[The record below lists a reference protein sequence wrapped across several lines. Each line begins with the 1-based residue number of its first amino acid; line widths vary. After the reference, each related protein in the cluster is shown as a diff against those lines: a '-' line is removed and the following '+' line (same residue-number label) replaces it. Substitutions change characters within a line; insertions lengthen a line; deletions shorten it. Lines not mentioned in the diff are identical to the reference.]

1 MSFEKLGLIKPL
13 LGAIKELGFEHP
25 TAIQKRA
32 IPLVLAKEDVFATA
46 QTGTGK
52 TAAFGLPL
60 LQRLR
65 NTTAAE
71 DRVIRGV
78 ILSPTRELSIQIFE
92 DMKSYSKHM
101 SLGCAVLVGGKDL
114 ESQQRLLKKGID
126 IVIATPGRLMEHVEK
141 GLNISQVEIFV
152 VDEADRMLDMGFA
165 KELRKVHPLLPK
177 RHQTLLFAATY
188 SDKVRKLSKLL
199 LTKPTFVEISK
210 KNSTVDTINQIAYMV
225 DTDKKAALLAYL
237 IGSRNYPQVLVFTRT
252 KASADALV
260 IELKKDGLKCGIIHG
275 DKTQANRQK
284 TLNEFKEGVI
294 KVLVATDIASRG
306 LDIEELP
313 YVINYE
319 LPSVPEDY
327 VHRVGRTGRAG
338 RDGEA
343 ISLLDVYEKFDIKD
357 IERVIGMKIPKE
369 TVAGFE
375 PDPTLRRADADEVK
389 LKNEHKKPEVTYH
402 KRNMKKPSSN
412 KRAEVTKKTDAT
424 TKTDTKKKT
433 EPRKKIVT
441 NKKTFSAKKSK
452 TSK

>member
-32 IPLVLAKEDVFATA
+32 IPLVLAKEDIFATA

-65 NTTAAE
+65 NTTATQ
-71 DRVIRGV
+71 DRALRGI
-78 ILSPTRELSIQIFE
+78 ILSPTRELSLQIFE
-92 DMKSYSKHM
+92 DMKAFAKHM
-101 SLGCAVLVGGKDL
+101 SLECAVLVGGKDL
-114 ESQQRLLKKGID
+114 ESQQRTLKKGID
-126 IVIATPGRLMEHVEK
+126 IIIATPGRLMEHVEK
-141 GLNISQVEIFV
+141 GLDLKSVEIFV
-152 VDEADRMLDMGFA
+152 LDEADRMLDMGFA
-165 KELRKVHPLLPK
+165 KEIRKVHPILPK

-199 LTKPTFVEISK
+199 LTKPAFIEISK
-210 KNSTVDTINQIAYMV
+210 KNSTVDTINQVAYMV

-252 KASADALV
+252 KVSADALV
-260 IELKKDGLKCGIIHG
+260 LELKKDGLKCGIIHG

-284 TLNEFKEGVI
+284 TLGEFKEGKI

-369 TVAGFE
+369 SVVGFE

-402 KRNMKKPSSN
+402 KRNMKSPSSN
-412 KRAEVTKKTDAT
+412 KRVEMAPKAE
-424 TKTDTKKKT
+424 TKKKAQ
-433 EPRKKIVT
+433 PKKKIVT
-441 NKKTFSAKKSK
+441 NKKAFSSKKSK

>member
-25 TAIQKRA
+25 TVIQKRA
-32 IPLVLAKEDVFATA
+32 IPLVLAKEDIFATA

-65 NTTAAE
+65 NTTANE
-71 DRVIRGV
+71 DRAIRAIIV
-78 ILSPTRELSIQIFE
+78 SPTRELSIQIFE
-92 DMKSYSKHM
+92 DMKDFSKHM
-101 SLGCAVLVGGKDL
+101 SVECAVLVGGKDL
-114 ESQQRLLKKGID
+114 ESQQKLLKTGID
-126 IVIATPGRLMEHVEK
+126 IIIATPGRLMEHVEK
-141 GLNISQVEIFV
+141 GLDLSKIEIFV
-152 VDEADRMLDMGFA
+152 LDEADRMLDMGFA
-165 KELRKVHPLLPK
+165 KEIRKVHPLLPK
-177 RHQTLLFAATY
+177 RHQTLLFAATF

-199 LTKPTFVEISK
+199 LTKPAFIETSK
-210 KNSTVDTINQIAYMV
+210 KNSTVDTINQVAYMV
-225 DTDKKAALLAYL
+225 DADKKAALLAYL

-252 KASADALV
+252 KVSADALV
-260 IELKKDGLKCGIIHG
+260 LELRKDGLKCGIIHG

-284 TLNEFKEGVI
+284 TLNEFKEGKI
-294 KVLVATDIASRG
+294 RVLVATDIASRG

-389 LKNEHKKPEVTYH
+389 LKNEHKKPEVKYH
-402 KRNMKKPSSN
+402 KRNMKSPSSN
-412 KRAEVTKKTDAT
+412 KRAEVIKKTDAG
-424 TKTDTKKKT
+424 KDTKKKA
-433 EPRKKIVT
+433 EPKRKIVT